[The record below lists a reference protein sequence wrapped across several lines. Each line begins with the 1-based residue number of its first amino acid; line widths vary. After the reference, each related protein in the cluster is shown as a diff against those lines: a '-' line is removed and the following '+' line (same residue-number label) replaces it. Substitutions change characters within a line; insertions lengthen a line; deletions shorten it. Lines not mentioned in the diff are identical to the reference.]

1 MRLSRR
7 NLPCRH
13 AAMMAMARRLTW
25 AVFHDHQPMTMEEMM
40 LRAVAMGGGGLF
52 LSLRLFLTALA
63 HAGRE
68 LAVRFDAGDQ
78 TSIRLYRADPI
89 SGRLLRQVSSIPTTA
104 CLTIDCAAEEWE
116 TPRLH
121 LEAWE
126 ISHLL
131 RVLAAQAPLSR
142 RQQMILCQ
150 AGPTIHRHS
159 DYPLPPLS
167 LAASG
172 IPLLH
177 LTETDMDLATEYGYY
192 HRLATTLHKADFAC
206 NLYAYSVQ

>member
-68 LAVRFDAGDQ
+68 LVVRFDAGDQ

-89 SGRLLRQVSSIPTTA
+89 SGRLLRQASSIPTTP
-104 CLTIDCAAEEWE
+104 CLTIDCAAEEWAAMA
-116 TPRLH
+116 PH
-121 LEAWE
+121 LEGWDT
-126 ISHLL
+126 SHLL
-131 RVLAAQAPLSR
+131 RALAAQAPLSR
-142 RQQMILCQ
+142 RQQTILRQ
-150 AGPTIHRHS
+150 AGPSHRHGN
-159 DYPLPPLS
+159 YPLPPLS
-167 LAASG
+167 PAACG